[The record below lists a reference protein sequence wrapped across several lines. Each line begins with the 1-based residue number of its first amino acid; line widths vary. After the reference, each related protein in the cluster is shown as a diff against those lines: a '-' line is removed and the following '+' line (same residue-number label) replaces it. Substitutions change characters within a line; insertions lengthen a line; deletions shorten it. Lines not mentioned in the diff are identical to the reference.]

1 MNRSQSD
8 SKRRG
13 GKTVRGA
20 LIAAIF
26 MTLSVGIAPAGHTA
40 KPEITREVRH
50 AFSTVQHFDP
60 IPECGFPGATEY
72 ATGNDHLVI
81 VDQGD
86 SLHVTFGETFRVLEV
101 PDDPAFPT
109 ITRKGTDA
117 LHFNLTKGGTETFS
131 ESYHEFGRVEGSR
144 NFLFKFDYYR
154 TFVSRGDDVRVDREF
169 VRKDSPPSC

>member
-26 MTLSVGIAPAGHTA
+26 MTLSVGIAPAGQAA
-40 KPEITREVRH
+40 KPEIIREIRH
-50 AFSTVQHFDP
+50 AFSTVQHFD
-60 IPECGFPGATEY
+60 PECGFPGATEY

-81 VDQGD
+81 IDKGD
-86 SLHVTFGETFRVLEV
+86 SFHATFGETFRIMVV
-101 PDDPAFPT
+101 FDDPAFPT
-109 ITRKGTDA
+109 LERKGTDA

-131 ESYHEFGRVEGSR
+131 QSFHDFASQDDSK
-144 NFLFKFDYYR
+144 NFLKFDYYR
-154 TFVSRGDDVRVDREF
+154 TFVSTGDDVRVDREF
-169 VRKDSPPSC
+169 VRKDFPGPC